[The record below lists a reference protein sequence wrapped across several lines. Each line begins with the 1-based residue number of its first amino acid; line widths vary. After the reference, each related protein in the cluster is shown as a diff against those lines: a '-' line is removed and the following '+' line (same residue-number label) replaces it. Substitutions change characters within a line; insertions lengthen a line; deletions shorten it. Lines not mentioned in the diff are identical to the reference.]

1 MKNRKDSV
9 VLLCFAYHRN
19 QNINNKETRQE
30 TKEAVVFFGLFT
42 VKKRKTV
49 LDFRKQKENHRIG
62 GRDFC
67 YCFTGSPSLT
77 PPIATNRSRN
87 PSRKRGLL
95 CLSFPVLSSLF
106 CVRAAARRQK
116 RQTQRQKRERW
127 RAGHLL
133 GIFWLFSIVYA
144 KNEKIGFFYIRHVLF
159 FVTGTS
165 CNVETRD
172 STKKICP
179 SINCSRKR
187 MYPSFTSVSYL
198 SPRKKGFFPVSHLF
212 LFSSSVLSIDF
223 FRFFACANLKN
234 FTWKLLLLV

>member
-1 MKNRKDSV
+1 LLTKYEESKDSV

-30 TKEAVVFFGLFT
+30 AKEAVVLFGLFT
-42 VKKRKTV
+42 VKKRKTI

-67 YCFTGSPSLT
+67 YCFTGSPSFT

-87 PSRKRGLL
+87 PSRKRRLL

-106 CVRAAARRQK
+106 CVRVAARRQK
-116 RQTQRQKRERW
+116 GQTERQKRERW
-127 RAGHLL
+127 RAGHLFR
-133 GIFWLFSIVYA
+133 IFWLFSIVYA
-144 KNEKIGFFYIRHVLF
+144 KTEKIGLLLLHSSRPF
-159 FVTGTS
+159 FVMGTS

-172 STKKICP
+172 STQKICP

-187 MYPSFTSVSYL
+187 LYPSFTFLSYL
-198 SPRKKGFFPVSHLF
+198 S
-212 LFSSSVLSIDF
+212 
-223 FRFFACANLKN
+223 
-234 FTWKLLLLV
+234 LL